1 MAASVGYIVFV
12 MRQLKQVIKIQHDDS
27 SVLLQVSLEIT
38 AGHNKKSGAKTAPLS
53 LGFVQAEEKN

>member
-1 MAASVGYIVFV
+1 

-53 LGFVQAEEKN
+53 LGFVQEEEKN